1 MLPDDFSFAQLEP
14 GNEYT
19 LKEVGMLSSTLEDID
34 SALVNWVKM
43 LHLSTTT
50 NEGFKEVNVL
60 WQAPER
66 AFQVKHN
73 QLLRDD
79 GGALKLPL
87 ISVERASINKDPQR
101 KGGYQA
107 QTYSD
112 NHDGRT
118 GRLVIARRI
127 VPQKTQNFAIASGA
141 RTTLKSV
148 KRQLYY
154 PRKNHKVVVQSLSI
168 PIPVYV
174 NVEYKI
180 SLKSEYQQQMND
192 MMQPFLTRTGQ
203 INSFVMRKNG
213 HLYEAFIDGSL
224 SSANNVANLAEE
236 SRMFS
241 TEISIRVLG
250 YLIGEGDS
258 DDRPIVRIEE
268 NAVEY
273 LFPSES
279 EQPTGNPTLFNE

>member
-19 LKEVGMLSSTLEDID
+19 LREIGMLSSTLEDID
-34 SALVNWVKM
+34 KALVSWIKQLN
-43 LHLSTTT
+43 LSTVT

-66 AFQVKHN
+66 AYQVKHN

-87 ISVERASINKDPQR
+87 VSVERASVNKDPTR

-112 NHDGRT
+112 DRNGRT
-118 GRLVIARRI
+118 GRLVIARRV

-148 KRQLYY
+148 KKQLYY
-154 PRKNHKVVVQSLSI
+154 PRPNHKVVIQSLSI
-168 PIPVYV
+168 PIPIYV
-174 NVEYKI
+174 NIDYKI
-180 SLKSEYQQQMND
+180 TLKSEYQQQMND
-192 MMQPFLTRTGQ
+192 MMAPFLTRTGQ

-213 HLYEAFIDGSL
+213 HLYEAFIDGALGST
-224 SSANNVANLAEE
+224 NNISNLAEE

-241 TEISIRVLG
+241 TDISIRVLG
-250 YLIGEGDS
+250 YLIGEGIS
-258 DDRPIVRIEE
+258 DDRPIVRVEE

-273 LFPSES
+273 RFPSES
-279 EQPTGNPTLFNE
+279 EQPTGNPTLFND